1 MAVRIPDIL
10 KQFSE
15 SDDYKL
21 LRAKDI
27 NVTEAAALGSLA
39 NADIFI
45 VDDNIEGIAP
55 TSKNMSQEIKDEITK
70 GENFKQTPI
79 DPSGEY

>member
-45 VDDNIEGIAP
+45 VDDNAQGTQA
-55 TSKNMSQEIKDEITK
+55 STK
-70 GENFKQTPI
+70 RLLLKI
-79 DPSGEY
+79 